1 VGVTGERRRG
11 WRTEVSLE
19 CHLHRRTG
27 KMIEGRTVDF
37 GPGGMRVHTNRP
49 LGIDEVLE
57 FELPDRGRVNG
68 RARVLREHGYR
79 IYALRFE
86 KLGDEARGEIAE
98 LARLGEPAQR
108 PPQVG

>member
-1 VGVTGERRRG
+1 VTGERRRT

-27 KMIEGRTVDF
+27 KMIEARTVDM

-49 LGIDEVLE
+49 LSIDELFE
-57 FELPDRGRVNG
+57 FELPERGRING
-68 RARVLREHGYR
+68 RARVLREQGYR

-86 KLGDEARGEIAE
+86 KLGDEARADIAE
-98 LARLGEPAQR
+98 LTQPRDRSTLSDES
-108 PPQVG
+108 